1 MALRILSRRYPR
13 VVLKGEG
20 GLNSLQTHHR
30 GMTCVLYIERET
42 VLNERVLGRSWRGDS
57 FGPTVA
63 AFHPPSFQVCGRAC
77 LGHPLHHLQD
87 GKMIAQTCGHA
98 VATTAQCK
106 YDASTSGASLHPL
119 YLVLI
124 VASHT
129 FDLRAG
135 LVDIVNSLT
144 TALDFGSSN
153 EHSRF
158 TRFAPDIVQSIELWL
173 CQPRTKAG
181 YVCVRQGRPPACS
194 AHCHRDHVHV
204 YTPTPGTFVIFVG
217 GERFVQ
223 SPKTKTCRCSSAWL
237 QHNVLR
243 NIYHNEHSSK
253 DER

>member
-1 MALRILSRRYPR
+1 MCI
-13 VVLKGEG
+13 V
-20 GLNSLQTHHR
+20 HR
-30 GMTCVLYIERET
+30 E
-42 VLNERVLGRSWRGDS
+42 GDS
-57 FGPTVA
+57 LE
-63 AFHPPSFQVCGRAC
+63 RAC
-77 LGHPLHHLQD
+77 P
-87 GKMIAQTCGHA
+87 GK
-98 VATTAQCK
+98 
-106 YDASTSGASLHPL
+106 
-119 YLVLI
+119 I
-124 VASHT
+124 VARRFFRPDRCSFPSSILPSLWTSLPRSSSPPPPRWQDDCSDLRTRCGDDSSVHT